1 MCKAKGQSK
10 SVLPAMSQ
18 KRVTKKVTKGLQ
30 IVGWNEMNITFLN
43 RQTLL
48 LDTLVYIL
56 GIEER
61 KSML

>member
-30 IVGWNEMNITFLN
+30 IVGWNEMNITFL
-43 RQTLL
+43 